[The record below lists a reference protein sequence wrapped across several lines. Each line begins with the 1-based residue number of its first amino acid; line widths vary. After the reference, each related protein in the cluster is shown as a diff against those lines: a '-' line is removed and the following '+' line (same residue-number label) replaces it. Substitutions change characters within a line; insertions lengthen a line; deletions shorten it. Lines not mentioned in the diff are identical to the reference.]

1 MQTAI
6 SLNPMQKPAPDTRTL
21 ATHVL
26 HHALTKKTAPEFI
39 ALAQFGGAD
48 MAENDARFVRAQVLT
63 ALRHIGQLDA
73 MLARY
78 IDKPLPPAKAW
89 VHCAL
94 RIGLAQVK
102 FDTVPAHAGVHATV
116 EAVKRSK
123 FKALSGMVNAVLKKA
138 AADTEIPDAT
148 TNLPAW
154 LTQKLQRHYGEDVTA
169 RMAGI
174 AAVQPAYDVQ
184 VAGDIAGADRLNA
197 HSVRVQNYDALMHV
211 LKANPQSFVQDIAA
225 SYPVL
230 MLGDIRSKNVIEIG
244 AAPGGKTMQLL
255 QAGANVIAL
264 DRSAARMQRLN
275 ENLDA
280 RGLQAECIVTDAL
293 AYTPHIAPDIVV
305 LDAPCSATGTWRK
318 HPEVVHLV
326 EEKTII
332 ELAEIQARL
341 MAHAWGWLPPGGRLL
356 YIVCSLQEEE
366 GEGQLSH
373 FMATHGDARLVN
385 VESAEIYPQALR
397 ADGTLRTHL
406 GMMEEK
412 GGMDGFFAA
421 LLQKA

>member
-1 MQTAI
+1 
-6 SLNPMQKPAPDTRTL
+6 MQKPIPDTRTL
-21 ATHVL
+21 AIDVL
-26 HHALTKKTAPEFI
+26 HHALTKKMAPEFI
-39 ALAQFGGAD
+39 SLSLFGAAD
-48 MAENDARFVRAQVLT
+48 IAENDARFVRAQVLT
-63 ALRHIGQLDA
+63 ALRHLGQLDT

-89 VHCAL
+89 VQCAL

-116 EAVKRSK
+116 EAVKHSK

-138 AADTEIPDAT
+138 VADSNAADASTNIPDWLAT
-148 TNLPAW
+148 QW
-154 LTQKLQRHYGEDVTA
+154 QRHYGEAVTA
-169 RMAGI
+169 RMAEV

-184 VAGDIAGADRLNA
+184 VTDDIAGVERLNA
-197 HSVRVQNYDALMHV
+197 HSVRVHSFDALMHL
-211 LKANPQSFVQDIAA
+211 LKTHPQAFVQDIAA

-230 MLGDIRSKNVIEIG
+230 MLGDIRGKQIVEIG
-244 AAPGGKTMQLL
+244 AAPGGKTMQML

-264 DRSAARMQRLN
+264 DRSATRMQRLN
-275 ENLDA
+275 ENLEA
-280 RGLQAECIVTDAL
+280 RGLKAQCIVTDAL
-293 AYTPHIAPDIVV
+293 AYTPASAPDIVV

-318 HPEVVHLV
+318 HPEVLHLV
-326 EEKTII
+326 EEKTIV

-341 MAHAWGWLPPGGRLL
+341 MAHAWRWLPPGGQLL

-366 GEGQLSH
+366 GEGQLSR
-373 FMATHGDARLVN
+373 FMATHGDAKLVT
-385 VESAEIYPQALR
+385 VENAEIYPQALR

-406 GMMEEK
+406 AMMEDK

>member
-1 MQTAI
+1 
-6 SLNPMQKPAPDTRTL
+6 MQKPAPDTRTL
-21 ATHVL
+21 AIDVL

-39 ALAQFGGAD
+39 ALSLFDGESVS
-48 MAENDARFVRAQVLT
+48 ENDARFVRAQVLT
-63 ALRHIGQLDA
+63 ALRHLGQLDA

-138 AADTEIPDAT
+138 VADTNIPDAA
-148 TNLPAW
+148 TNVPAW
-154 LTQKLQRHYGEDVTA
+154 LNAKLQRHYGDDVTM
-169 RMAGI
+169 RMAHI

-184 VAGDIAGADRLNA
+184 VSGEVAGADRLNK
-197 HSVRVQNYDALMHV
+197 HSVRVHSYDELMQL
-211 LKANPQSFVQDIAA
+211 LKSNAQAFVQDIAA

-230 MLGDIRSKNVIEIG
+230 MLGDIRGKRIVEIG
-244 AAPGGKTMQLL
+244 AAPGGKTMQML
-255 QAGANVIAL
+255 QAGAHVTAL
-264 DRSAARMQRLN
+264 DRSATRMQRLK
-275 ENLDA
+275 ENLDV
-280 RGLQAECIVTDAL
+280 RGLAAECIVTDAMH
-293 AYTPHIAPDIVV
+293 YTPESAPDIVV

-326 EEKTII
+326 EEKAIA

-341 MAHAWGWLPPGGRLL
+341 MAQAWSWLMPGGRLL

-366 GEGQLSH
+366 GETQLSQ
-373 FMATHGDARLVN
+373 FMATHSDARLMPI
-385 VESAEIYPQALR
+385 EHSEIHPQALR

-406 GMMEEK
+406 GMLSEK

>member
-1 MQTAI
+1 
-6 SLNPMQKPAPDTRTL
+6 MQKPAPDTRTL

-26 HHALTKKTAPEFI
+26 HHALTKKIAPEFI
-39 ALAQFGGAD
+39 TLTQFGGAD
-48 MAENDARFVRAQVLT
+48 VSENDARFVRAQVLT
-63 ALRHIGQLDA
+63 ALRHLGQLDA

-89 VHCAL
+89 VQCAL

-123 FKALSGMVNAVLKKA
+123 FKAHSGMVNAVLKKA
-138 AADTEIPDAT
+138 VADTNIPDAAS
-148 TNLPAW
+148 NVPDW
-154 LTQKLQRHYGEDVTA
+154 LTKKLQRHYGDDVTA
-169 RMAGI
+169 RMAQV

-184 VAGDIAGADRLNA
+184 VSGEVIGAERLNA
-197 HSVRVQNYDALMHV
+197 HSVRIQSYDALMQA
-211 LKANPQSFVQDIAA
+211 LKANPQAFVQDIAA

-230 MLGDIRSKNVIEIG
+230 MLGDIRGKQVVEIG

-255 QAGANVIAL
+255 QAGANVTAL
-264 DRSAARMQRLN
+264 DRSATRMQRLH

-280 RGLQAECIVTDAL
+280 RGLNAQCIVTDAL
-293 AYTPHIAPDIVV
+293 AYTPETAPDIVV

-326 EEKTII
+326 EEKTIA
-332 ELAEIQARL
+332 ELADIQARL
-341 MAHAWGWLPPGGRLL
+341 IEHAWSWLQPGGRLL

-373 FMATHGDARLVN
+373 FMATHADARLVTIEN
-385 VESAEIYPQALR
+385 AEIYPQALR

-406 GMMEEK
+406 GMMEER